1 VPICAERAW
10 FLPAPKIACEV
21 CGRPLA
27 GPTPE
32 LGSRWIVRPAEGSL
46 WQAILLLKHGQME
59 PLAADLVVP
68 VPLHRQ
74 RERESAYNSAGPGA
88 AALLTAGHAAP
99 IVA

>member
-10 FLPAPKIACEV
+10 FLPAPKTACEV

-27 GPTPE
+27 GRRRSW
-32 LGSRWIVRPAEGSL
+32 GSRWFVRPAEGAP
-46 WQAILLLKHGQME
+46 WQAILLLKHEQME
-59 PLAADLVVP
+59 PLAADVVVP

-74 RERESAYNSAGPGA
+74 RERESVYNPG
-88 AALLTAGHAAP
+88 GGCSSGQPAP